1 MNTNVPLEDD
11 KLLTAKD
18 LARILGVDSTTI
30 QNWVRAGQIP
40 SVKLSA
46 RTRRFRRSAVEEW
59 LRQSEQGTPNT

>member
-11 KLLTAKD
+11 RLLTAKQ
-18 LARILGVDSTTI
+18 LASILGVDPTTI

-40 SVKLSA
+40 SVKLST

-59 LRQSEQGTPNT
+59 LRQSSQGK